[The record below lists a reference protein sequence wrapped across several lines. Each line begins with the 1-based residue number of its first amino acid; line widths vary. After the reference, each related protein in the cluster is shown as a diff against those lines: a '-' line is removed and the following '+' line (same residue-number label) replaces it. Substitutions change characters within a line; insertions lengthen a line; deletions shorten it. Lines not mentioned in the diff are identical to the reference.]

1 MLFSSL
7 LSDSRL
13 ILSSKL
19 MLFCLEKH
27 YSFEIKCVQI
37 FYLLIAQKYSRKNN
51 FFCSRNS
58 NIEFEF
64 EKQRVLL
71 EYVSNQ

>member
-1 MLFSSL
+1 MLFSLL

-27 YSFEIKCVQI
+27 YSFEIELTSC
-37 FYLLIAQKYSRKNN
+37 
-51 FFCSRNS
+51 
-58 NIEFEF
+58 
-64 EKQRVLL
+64 L
-71 EYVSNQ
+71 EISTMNVFAINESLF